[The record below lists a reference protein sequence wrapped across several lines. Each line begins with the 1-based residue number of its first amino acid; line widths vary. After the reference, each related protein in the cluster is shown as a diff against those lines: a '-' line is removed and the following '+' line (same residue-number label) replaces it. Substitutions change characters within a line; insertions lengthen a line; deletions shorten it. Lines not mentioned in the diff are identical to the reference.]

1 MSVSDAKAALDA
13 CKKGVEI
20 MKTQQ
25 LSNQALV
32 NDDNERNR
40 AWEARKNAA
49 DTILAS
55 WANKTGNYIRF
66 KDIAYQRIAGSGQC
80 WGRPRGNGN
89 DICRANAYT
98 ENLPYPNDWIDV
110 GGDSCCKDCGWAWAK
125 DTFNCGRSQE
135 SINNATN
142 EYNNAKPIFTETKPI
157 PNSQNTTPVNI
168 ACCSNE
174 VKVIGSEVIGTTIN
188 QENDC
193 LRSKEAAVVSAES
206 SAAKASQDAAA
217 AAASN
222 ASAAKVAKNDNTN
235 DNTNSMGGTYRIDK
249 KSMSAADSTAA
260 LKKSDNKKLFITF
273 IIIIMIIISISSCVS
288 LLLIA
293 L

>member
-1 MSVSDAKAALDA
+1 MSVSNAKAALDA
-13 CKKGVEI
+13 CKKGVEL
-20 MKTQQ
+20 MRTQQ
-25 LSNQALV
+25 VTNQALV
-32 NDDNERNR
+32 NDDNTRNR
-40 AWEARKNAA
+40 DWEARKNAA

-110 GGDSCCKDCGWAWAK
+110 GGDSCCKDCSWAWAK

-217 AAASN
+217 AASN
-222 ASAAKVAKNDNTN
+222 AAAAKVAKNDNTN